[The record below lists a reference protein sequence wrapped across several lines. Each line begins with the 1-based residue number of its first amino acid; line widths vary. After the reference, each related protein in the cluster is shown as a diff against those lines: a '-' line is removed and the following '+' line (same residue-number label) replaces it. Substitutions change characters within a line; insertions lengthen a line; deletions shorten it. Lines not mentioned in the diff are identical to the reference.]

1 MNMGNA
7 RRTVGLAAQGG
18 MVCQMAIDL
27 VRAVYEARALIDIS
41 STAKAAIRHKDAA
54 LESVAAIAHP

>member
-7 RRTVGLAAQGG
+7 RRTAGVTAQET
-18 MVCQMAIDL
+18 MVCQTASGSA
-27 VRAVYEARALIDIS
+27 RAVYEARALIGIS
-41 STAKAAIRHKDAA
+41 ITSEAVARHKDAA